1 MTATTAAPRV
11 GADQPTGPQRVNHE
25 GGRLARW
32 RSSWRLGMIMAW
44 RDARRYRGRSV
55 LIMLMIGLPVLI
67 LVGGLTLLATADVSS
82 REALPTTLGGT
93 VAKIIDPRS
102 ADAINQDPEAGNYGS
117 VDGSPARTIPGHTPG
132 SEWTAEEIG
141 AVTQGTALP
150 VAYANSLVKAGD
162 RWHGANLII
171 MTGADLVR
179 ADLGRIERGR
189 FPDQPGE
196 LAVTTEG
203 LGRGLPEQ
211 GPVSVRL
218 GDGSNAD
225 FTVVGVVQA
234 TGPSYGPL
242 DGVSTDPRID
252 RMGSS
257 FLIDRSTPVEW
268 FEVRQLNAYGLAVL
282 SRAVVEN
289 PPAANQLDAQLSGQS
304 SGYDGAQLATIALA
318 VVALVAETT
327 LLAGPA
333 FAVSAA
339 RRRRSLALAA
349 VNGAE
354 RHQIRQYVLAQAL
367 VLGGVAAVIGAVLGL
382 VGAQVVV
389 AGVRWSNSGASLGPF
404 QTQPLL
410 VLGVVALALGASGVA
425 ALVPARG
432 SGRLEMTE
440 VLAGRSSAGPVR
452 RSYPVVGL
460 VMVVVG
466 GSGSILAMLQYRTT
480 EWVGYLVGVAALVV
494 LTGAILTVP
503 AVLSGLVPVLARFGL
518 AVRIAAR
525 DSVRQ
530 RSRAVPAVAAIM
542 VATAGIT
549 ALGISQQSTDARAER
564 TYTPT
569 AVSGQGVV
577 GYTTLSDGADTLA
590 EIRRQQP
597 DWTMWPRAY
606 LGSIGGYEGTTG
618 RQPTVGLVAA
628 GCTATEAVQAIDD
641 DDRYV
646 RCHRVGNDSVAGEIA
661 VADLALADPAAD
673 LTADQQRVL
682 RAGGILAVD
691 GSLVE
696 AGRVTVA
703 IGGYDAA
710 TPEDVALN
718 RTLKVPAAEITV
730 EQLARAL
737 PGDRNRWGGWVLPS
751 TAVQLQLPTTLERT
765 EVVAPG
771 GSIAESAAQA
781 INDRVDPSSQIY
793 VERGYQPPSSLI
805 ILVMFGVAG
814 LLVLVAAMIA
824 TALGQ
829 AESRGDLATLAALG
843 STVGLRRRLA
853 AAQAVLVALLGTVL
867 GIVVGLP
874 VGISAAIMSTGYA
887 RTDGGSTLPAPPVIA
902 MPWLGF
908 AILLTVVPLLAILV
922 AALGVRRVPPMTRRV
937 D

>member
-1 MTATTAAPRV
+1 MTATTAPGRLEAE
-11 GADQPTGPQRVNHE
+11 QPPGPQRISTE
-25 GGRLARW
+25 GSRLARW
-32 RSSWRLGMIMAW
+32 RANWRLGMIMAG

-67 LVGGLTLLATADVSS
+67 LVGGLTLLATADVSA

-93 VAKIIDPRS
+93 VAKVTDPRS
-102 ADAINQDPEAGNYGS
+102 PEVISQDPEAGNYGS
-117 VDGSPARTIPGHTPG
+117 QDGSRARTVPGHTPG
-132 SEWTAEEIG
+132 SEWTADQIG
-141 AVTQGTALP
+141 AVTGGTALP
-150 VAYANSLVKAGD
+150 IAYASSLVKAGD
-162 RWHGANLII
+162 RWHDANLII
-171 MTGADLVR
+171 MSGADLVR
-179 ADLGRIERGR
+179 ADLGHLVRGR

-196 LAVTTEG
+196 LAVTTEA
-203 LGRGLPEQ
+203 LRRGLPEQ
-211 GPVSVRL
+211 GPVTLRL
-218 GDGSNAD
+218 ADGSNAD

-252 RMGSS
+252 RMDRA
-257 FLIDRSTPVEW
+257 FLIDRPAPVEW
-268 FEVRQLNAYGLAVL
+268 SEVRHLNAYGLAVL
-282 SRAVVEN
+282 SRAVIEH
-289 PPAANQLDAQLSGQS
+289 PPAAGELDPQVSEPGGAYGGGQLV
-304 SGYDGAQLATIALA
+304 TIALA
-318 VVALVAETT
+318 VVGLVAETT

-349 VNGAE
+349 SNGAE
-354 RHQIRQYVLAQAL
+354 QHQIRQYVLAQAF
-367 VLGGVAAVIGAVLGL
+367 VLGGVAALVGAVLGL
-382 VGAQVVV
+382 VGAAVLV
-389 AGVRWSNSGASLGPF
+389 AGVHWSGSTASLGPF
-404 QTQPLL
+404 QTHPLA
-410 VLGVVALALGASGVA
+410 VLGVIALALGASVVA

-452 RSYPVVGL
+452 RSFPVVGL
-460 VMVVVG
+460 AMMVLG
-466 GSGSILAMLQYRTT
+466 GGGSILAMLAYRTT
-480 EWVGYLVGVAALVV
+480 EWVGYVVAVAALTV
-494 LTGAILTVP
+494 LVGAILTVP
-503 AVLSGLVPVLARFGL
+503 AVLSGLLPVLTRLGL

-549 ALGISQQSTDARAER
+549 ALGISQQSTETQDER
-564 TYTPT
+564 TYAPT
-569 AVSGQGVV
+569 AVAGRGVV
-577 GYTTLSDGADTLA
+577 THTTMSNGADTLA
-590 EIRRQQP
+590 EITRQQP
-597 DWTMWPRAY
+597 DWTLWPRAY
-606 LGSIGGYEGTTG
+606 LGSRIGYEGTTG
-618 RQPTVGLVAA
+618 PQQAVGLVPA
-628 GCTATEAVQAIDD
+628 GCTAAESVQPIDD
-641 DDRYV
+641 DDRYAQ
-646 RCHRVGNDSVAGEIA
+646 CHQVGNDSVVGEIA
-661 VADLALADPAAD
+661 VADLAVADPAAG

-682 RAGGILAVD
+682 RAGGILAVG
-691 GSLVE
+691 GSVVE
-696 AGRVTVA
+696 SGRATVA
-703 IGGYDAA
+703 VGRYDAA
-710 TPEDVALN
+710 TPEDITLD
-718 RTLKVPAAEITV
+718 RTRRVPAAEITV

-737 PGDRNRWGGWVLPS
+737 PGDSTRWGGWTLPS
-751 TAVQLQLPTTLERT
+751 TAAELKLATAPERT
-765 EVVAPG
+765 EVIDPAG
-771 GSIAESAAQA
+771 EISEAAARA
-781 INDRVDPSSQIY
+781 INDRVDPSSQLY
-793 VERGYQPPSSLI
+793 VERGYQRPSSLA

-874 VGISAAIMSTGYA
+874 VGISAAIMSTGYI
-887 RTDGGSTLPAPPVIA
+887 RTGAGSSLPAPPVID

-922 AALGVRRVPPMTRRV
+922 AALGVRRVPPMTRRI

>member
-1 MTATTAAPRV
+1 MTATSAPPRI
-11 GADQPTGPQRVNHE
+11 GANQPAGPQRLNRE

-32 RSSWRLGMIMAW
+32 RSNWRLGMIMAW
-44 RDARRYRGRSV
+44 RDARRYRGRSA

-67 LVGGLTLLATADVSS
+67 LVGGLTLLATSDVSA

-93 VAKIIDPRS
+93 VAKITDPRS
-102 ADAINQDPEAGNYGS
+102 DEAISQDPEVGNYGS
-117 VDGSPARTIPGHTPG
+117 LDGSPARTVPGHTPG
-132 SEWTAEEIG
+132 DAWTAEEIG
-141 AVTQGTALP
+141 AVTRGTALP
-150 VAYANSLVKAGD
+150 VAYASSLIKAGA
-162 RWHGANLII
+162 RWHDTSVMI
-171 MTGADLVR
+171 MSGADLVR
-179 ADLGRIERGR
+179 ADLGGLERGR

-196 LAVTTEG
+196 LAVTNEAIR
-203 LGRGLPEQ
+203 RGLPEQ
-211 GPVSVRL
+211 GPVTVRL
-218 GDGSNAD
+218 ADGSNAD

-242 DGVSTDPRID
+242 EALTTDSRID
-252 RMGSS
+252 RMDRA
-257 FLIDRSTPVEW
+257 FLIDRSTPIEW
-268 FEVRQLNAYGLAVL
+268 SEVRNLNAYGLAVL
-282 SRAVVEN
+282 SRAVIEN
-289 PPAANQLDAQLSGQS
+289 PPSSDELDPQLSGQ
-304 SGYDGAQLATIALA
+304 GGAYGGAQLATVALA
-318 VVALVAETT
+318 VVGLVAETT

-349 VNGAE
+349 SNGAE
-354 RHQIRQYVLAQAL
+354 QHQIRQYVLAQAF

-382 VGAQVVV
+382 VGAMVVV
-389 AGVRWSNSGASLGPF
+389 AGVQWSNSTASLGPF
-404 QTQPLL
+404 ETHPLQ
-410 VLGVVALALGASGVA
+410 VLGVVALALGASVVA

-432 SGRLEMTE
+432 SGRLEMTD

-452 RSYPVVGL
+452 RSYPVIGL
-460 VMVVVG
+460 AMMVV
-466 GSGSILAMLQYRTT
+466 GSTGSILAVLVYRTM
-480 EWVGYLVGVAALVV
+480 EWVGYIVAGAALTV
-494 LTGAILTVP
+494 LVGAILMVP

-525 DSVRQ
+525 DSMRQ

-549 ALGISQQSTDARAER
+549 ALGISQQSINEQAER
-564 TYTPT
+564 TYQPSVV
-569 AVSGQGVV
+569 AGRGVV
-577 GYTTLSDGADTLA
+577 AHTTMSNGADTLA

-597 DWTMWPRAY
+597 DWTLWPRAY
-606 LGSIGGYEGTTG
+606 LGSRIGYEGTTG
-618 RQPTVGLVAA
+618 PQQTVGLVPA
-628 GCTATEAVQAIDD
+628 GCTAAESVQTIDD
-641 DDRYV
+641 DDRYA
-646 RCHRVGNDSVAGEIA
+646 RCHQVGNDSVVGEIA
-661 VADLALADPAAD
+661 VADLAVADPTAG

-682 RAGGILAVD
+682 RAGGILAVG

-696 AGRVTVA
+696 SGRATVA
-703 IGGYDAA
+703 VGGFDAA
-710 TPEDVALN
+710 TPEDTTLD

-737 PGDRNRWGGWVLPS
+737 PGDGNRWGGWTLPS
-751 TAVQLQLPTTLERT
+751 TASQLEISTVPERT

-771 GSIAESAAQA
+771 GAISEEAAQA
-781 INDRVDPSSQIY
+781 INDRVDPSSQLY
-793 VERGYQPPSSLI
+793 VERGYQRPGN
-805 ILVMFGVAG
+805 LVTLVLFGVAG

-867 GIVVGLP
+867 GIIVGLP
-874 VGISAAIMSTGYA
+874 VGISAAIMSTGFA
-887 RTDGGSTLPAPPVIA
+887 RTDEGSSLPAPAVIA

-908 AILLTVVPLLAILV
+908 AILLTVVPLLAVLV
-922 AALGVRRVPPMTRRV
+922 AALGVRRVPPMTRRI